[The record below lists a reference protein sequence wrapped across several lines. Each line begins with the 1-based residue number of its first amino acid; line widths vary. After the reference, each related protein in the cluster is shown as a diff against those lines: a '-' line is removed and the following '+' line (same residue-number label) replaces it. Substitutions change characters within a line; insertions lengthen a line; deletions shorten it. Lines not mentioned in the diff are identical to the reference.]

1 VRIGIDYTAGVNQ
14 SAGIGRFVRGL
25 VGGLTE
31 LDQTNQYVLLHAK
44 ASNGFNGRLPA
55 GRNIVARPA
64 GVPQR
69 YLDVVWHRLTLPLPV
84 NLFLGRVD
92 LFHSP
97 DFVLPP
103 VSKALSVL
111 TVHDLAFL
119 LYPECAEAK
128 LRAYLEK
135 AVPRSAR
142 RADFI
147 VADSENTRNDV
158 ICLLGVP
165 PRKVAVVPGGVESSF
180 APVEEPGRLT
190 ALRERLGIG
199 EAPFILSV
207 GVIEPRKNLGVLFEA
222 YRVLRDRTGLPH
234 LLVVAGNR
242 GWLSAESVERA
253 QQSVYRDDIR
263 LIGFVP
269 EADLPTLYTAA
280 SAFAFPSLYE
290 GFGLPPLEA
299 MACGTP
305 TVVSR
310 ASSLPEVAGDAA
322 LQVDPR
328 DVEGLAAALELLL
341 LDDALQAELR
351 ARGFERAR
359 AFSWRAAARQ
369 QLDVYERLTS

>member
-1 VRIGIDYTAGVNQ
+1 VRIGIDYTAAVNQ
-14 SAGIGRFVRGL
+14 SAGIGRFVRAL
-25 VGGLTE
+25 VGGLAE
-31 LDQTNQYVLLHAK
+31 LDQDNQYLLLHA
-44 ASNGFNGRLPA
+44 ANRTGLNGRLPRA
-55 GRNIVARPA
+55 RNFVARSA
-64 GVPQR
+64 GLPQR
-69 YLDVVWHRLTLPLPV
+69 YLDIIWHRMTLPLPV
-84 NLFLGRVD
+84 NLMLGRLD

-103 VSKALSVL
+103 VSKAVSVL

-119 LYPECAEAK
+119 LQPECAEAN

-142 RADFI
+142 RADYI
-147 VADSENTRNDV
+147 VADSEHTRNDV

-165 PRKVAVVPGGVESSF
+165 PEKVAVVPGGVESTF
-180 APVEEPGRLT
+180 QPVEDLAQLA

-199 EAPFILSV
+199 QAPFILSV
-207 GVIEPRKNLGVLFEA
+207 GLIEPRKNLPVLFDA
-222 YRVLRDRTGLPH
+222 YRLLRERKGLPH

-242 GWLSAESVERA
+242 GWLSAGTIEHAER
-253 QQSVYRDDIR
+253 SPYRDDIR
-263 LIGFVP
+263 FVGYVAE
-269 EADLPTLYTAA
+269 EALPGLYTAA

-310 ASSLPEVAGDAA
+310 ASSLPEVAGEAA

-328 DVEGLAAALELLL
+328 DVDGLAAALELLL
-341 LDDALQAELR
+341 LDDVLRAELR
-351 ARGFERAR
+351 TRGIQRAR
-359 AFSWRAAARQ
+359 AFSWRAAARK
-369 QLDVYERLTS
+369 QLDVYERLAG

>member
-1 VRIGIDYTAGVNQ
+1 
-14 SAGIGRFVRGL
+14 L
-25 VGGLTE
+25 
-31 LDQTNQYVLLHAK
+31 
-44 ASNGFNGRLPA
+44 
-55 GRNIVARPA
+55 
-64 GVPQR
+64 
-69 YLDVVWHRLTLPLPV
+69 
-84 NLFLGRVD
+84 D

-103 VSKALSVL
+103 VSRALSVL

-119 LYPECAEAK
+119 LYPECAEAN
-128 LRAYLEK
+128 LRAYLER

-165 PRKVAVVPGGVESSF
+165 PEKVAVVPGGVEASF
-180 APVEEPGRLT
+180 RPVEDPARLT
-190 ALRERLGIG
+190 ELRDRLRLGA
-199 EAPFILSV
+199 APFILSV
-207 GVIEPRKNLGVLFEA
+207 GLIEPRKNLPVLFDA
-222 YRVLRDRTGLPH
+222 YRALRDRKQLPH

-242 GWLSAESVERA
+242 GWLSADTIEHA
-253 QQSVYRDDIR
+253 QRSPYRDDIR
-263 LIGFVP
+263 FVGFVS
-269 EADLPTLYTAA
+269 EGDLPVLYSAA
-280 SAFAFPSLYE
+280 AAFAFPSLYE

-328 DVEGLAAALELLL
+328 DVEELAAALELLV
-341 LDDALQAELR
+341 LDDLLRADLR
-351 ARGFERAR
+351 ARGLQRAR
-359 AFSWRAAARQ
+359 DFSWPAAARK
-369 QLDVYERLTS
+369 QLDVYERLTR